1 MERTTLDLW
10 VGVFVTLGVAAL
22 VFLAL
27 KVGNLTTGSATEMY
41 QITARFKNIGGLK
54 TRAPVRSAGVL
65 VGRVADVKFDTQN
78 FEAIVTLAIDNRY
91 PFPKDTSAEI
101 LTAGLLGE
109 QYIGL
114 EAGGDTVNLKNGDKL
129 SLTSSAMVL
138 EKLIGQ
144 FMFSKA
150 AEDKKEKAQ

>member
-10 VGVFVTLGVAAL
+10 VGVFVTLGFAAL

-54 TRAPVRSAGVL
+54 ARAPVRSAGVL

>member
-10 VGVFVTLGVAAL
+10 VGVFVTLGFAAL

-41 QITARFKNIGGLK
+41 QVTARFKNIGGLK

-114 EAGGDTVNLKNGDKL
+114 EAGGDTANLKNGDKL

-150 AEDKKEKAQ
+150 AEEKKEKAQ